1 MLRSSQLTKSYG
13 SILAV
18 DRLDLE
24 VKDGEVFG
32 FLGPNGAGKST
43 VVSLAVGLQ
52 KPDSGEIKI
61 GNIGSPGD
69 PSVRQVVG
77 VAPQA
82 LALYSDLS
90 ARENLE
96 FFGRLYGLKGK
107 QLNKQLDWAIEFI
120 DLKER
125 QMDPIKSYSG
135 GMKRRVNLAAAL
147 LHDPKL
153 VLLDE
158 PTVGVDP
165 QSRNAILERI
175 LDLKERG
182 CTIIYTSH
190 YMEEVEKICDRVAII
205 DQGKLLAIGT
215 VKDLVRKHGGGNRV
229 VATLPNGEES
239 FELGS
244 PKDAIRSL
252 ARLPDLVSFR
262 TEQPNLET
270 VFLNLTGRSLRD
282 K

>member
-69 PSVRQVVG
+69 PSVRQIVG